1 MSKVYNIDG
10 VIHSGLE
17 PVFTPESRSYRYG
30 DGFFESMKMAHGT
43 ILHLDKHMSRIHKS
57 ALLLKYTLPENFDA
71 QELGNRIRETAASQ
85 SIQHARVR
93 CTVVRE
99 SDGLYTPMA
108 NNVSIII
115 EITKIDEATYDY
127 NKEGLH
133 LGSYSE
139 MTKNANF
146 ISTLKTTS
154 ALIYVM
160 AGIHAREIGFDDC
173 VIFNDHGRIAESI
186 SSNIFTVSGEFIN
199 TPPLSEYC
207 VDGVMRKVVIQLAQ
221 AYGYTVLEQP
231 ISEITLNT
239 ADEIFLTSATRGIR
253 WIGQYKGKRY
263 KNTVSR
269 ILSERLNPQQ
279 TLL

>member
-1 MSKVYNIDG
+1 MSTVYNIDG
-10 VIHSGLE
+10 VIHSGTE
-17 PVFTPESRSYRYG
+17 PLFTPESRSYRYG
-30 DGFFESMKMAHGT
+30 DGFFESMKMACGEV
-43 ILHLDKHMSRIHKS
+43 LHLDKHMSRIHKS
-57 ALLLKYTLPENFDA
+57 ALLLKFTLPENFDA
-71 QELGNRIRETAASQ
+71 TELEKRIRETAASQ
-85 SIQHARVR
+85 SIEHARVR
-93 CTVVRE
+93 CTILRE
-99 SDGLYTPMA
+99 SAGLYTPIA
-108 NNVSIII
+108 NTARIVL
-115 EITKIDEATYDY
+115 EISKTDQAFYDY
-127 NKEGLH
+127 NTTGLS

-154 ALIYVM
+154 SLIYVM
-160 AGIHAREIGFDDC
+160 AGIHAKEHGFDEC
-173 VIFNDHGRIAESI
+173 VIFNENGRIAESI

-253 WIGQYKGKRY
+253 WVGEYKGKRY
-263 KNTVSR
+263 RNAVSR
-269 ILSERLNPQQ
+269 ILSDRLNPQQ
-279 TLL
+279 SLF